1 MIKKLQA
8 LKAKKGF
15 TLVELIVVI
24 AIIGVLAAILVPT
37 MMGMVTKS
45 RVTSVDQTA
54 KGLADTVNVWMS
66 DLEANGGKIPSAATT
81 IKITIAAGNVPT
93 VGAMVGGLNFADFV
107 GISFMSEAADP
118 PASTG
123 LSGFQLDGTDD
134 TGAKAAQKLQDKIKN
149 DYNFR
154 NAASAIVIV
163 KDRKIMGAAY
173 VEQAD
178 SCDALAGVFTDAV
191 WTAGKYAWDGKTE
204 GVMSGEDSAGDLKDC
219 LIGTS
224 PKLGLAEATSEE

>member
-66 DLEANGGKIPSAATT
+66 DLEANGGTLKSDAEIEITVTSGTAASGGDASDFKKANGETGT
-81 IKITIAAGNVPT
+81 VSLDAKLAA
-93 VGAMVGGLNFADFV
+93 
-107 GISFMSEAADP
+107 
-118 PASTG
+118 
-123 LSGFQLDGTDD
+123 
-134 TGAKAAQKLQDKIKN
+134 
-149 DYNFR
+149 DYNFGSK
-154 NAASAIVIV
+154 NATAKVII
-163 KDRKIMGAAY
+163 KDRKVVGAYYYEGTTAPGSLPD
-173 VEQAD
+173 AD
-178 SCDALAGVFTDAV
+178 DFKAGTF
-191 WTAGKYAWDGKTE
+191 AGWGDTE
-204 GVMSGEDSAGDLKDC
+204 GMVGDVIL
-219 LIGTS
+219 GTS
-224 PKLGLAEATSEE
+224 PKLLKTT